1 MLAFSCYEHLF
12 WSKHM
17 ISILRERVKV
27 GIKLN
32 GKGDFAAF
40 WAGLATDI
48 ALLVGQGSQQTSAE
62 KEWNEC
68 WFWDLQANNHEVG
81 HENWS
86 IQDKN
91 WSKEK
96 WIVRF
101 VRSVMVVMSCQQ
113 FPKIDELK
121 PMSSKV
127 AILPF
132 WSCGKFTLWCTKGTR
147 KGPASPNGY
156 LCLPWFCLFSMAWSR
171 RVR

>member
-1 MLAFSCYEHLF
+1 MLAFSCYGDLF

-17 ISILRERVKV
+17 ISILREQVKV

-48 ALLVGQGSQQTSAE
+48 ALLVGQGSQQTSAKNVW
-62 KEWNEC
+62 KEC
-68 WFWDLQANNHEVG
+68 LFWDLQANNHEVG
-81 HENWS
+81 HENGS

-101 VRSVMVVMSCQQ
+101 VRSDVMPTV
-113 FPKIDELK
+113 
-121 PMSSKV
+121 SKDWWAQANV
-127 AILPF
+127 FQGCYIAFLIL
-132 WSCGKFTLWCTKGTR
+132 R
-147 KGPASPNGY
+147 KVYPLMYQGNQEQICKST
-156 LCLPWFCLFSMAWSR
+156 
-171 RVR
+171 